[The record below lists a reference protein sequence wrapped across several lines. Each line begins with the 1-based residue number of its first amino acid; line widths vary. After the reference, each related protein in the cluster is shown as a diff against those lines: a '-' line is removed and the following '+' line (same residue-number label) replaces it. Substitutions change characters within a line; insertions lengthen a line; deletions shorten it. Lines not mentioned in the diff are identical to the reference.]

1 MIGLS
6 GEIPLVSHSDVTSP
20 FPPSGNGGYA
30 SNRDVICSH
39 SLYLLFKIHVE
50 GTDNKKMNPLTYLM
64 RDHPP
69 SQRHRASPLLLF

>member
-1 MIGLS
+1 MYTDYKGSFLRVLKLALDLS
-6 GEIPLVSHSDVTSP
+6 QSLCSFIMQ
-20 FPPSGNGGYA
+20 
-30 SNRDVICSH
+30 VICSH

-64 RDHPP
+64 REHPP